1 LGSVHLKLIYNP
13 YAGRGRARKQ
23 IAIAEERLRS
33 RGARVDC
40 ESSTSPDD
48 LVRIAAESSRAGY
61 DRVVVA
67 GGDGTLNLAIREF
80 DLTRGTLGLIP
91 TGSGDDFAKVA
102 GIPRDVRRACDAIVD
117 GEVREVDVALA
128 NGRRYLG
135 VAGLGFDSEVAA
147 FANSSGKFLRG
158 SAVYLYAIFRVLPR
172 FTPHA
177 VTIRTE
183 SGTREEEIMFAV
195 VGNTRQYGGG
205 IRIVPDAQFDDGLLD
220 LCIVHKTTRAQLLKT
235 LPRAYTG
242 AHVTSPFVELS
253 RGREFHFASARPLD
267 VYADG
272 EPLTRTPVS
281 FGLAGEKLRIVLP

>member
-1 LGSVHLKLIYNP
+1 MHLKLIYNP
-13 YAGRGRARKQ
+13 YAGRGRARRQ
-23 IAIAEERLRS
+23 IAIAEERLRE

-48 LVRIAAESSRAGY
+48 LVRIAAESSRGGY
-61 DRVVVA
+61 DRVVIA
-67 GGDGTLNLAIREF
+67 GGDGSLNLAIREF
-80 DLTRGTLGLIP
+80 DLTRGTLGVIP
-91 TGSGDDFAKVA
+91 TGSGDDFAKVV
-102 GIPRDVRRACDAIVD
+102 GIPRDVRRACDAIID
-117 GEVREVDVALA
+117 GKVREIDVALA

-147 FANSSGKFLRG
+147 FANSNVKFLRG

-183 SGTREEEIMFAV
+183 SGTREEQIMFAV

-205 IRIVPDAQFDDGLLD
+205 IRIVPDAKFDDGLLD

-242 AHVTSPFVELS
+242 AHVTSPFVEMS
-253 RGREFHFASARPLD
+253 RGREFHFDGARPLD

-281 FGLAGEKLRIVLP
+281 FGLAPEKLRLVCSSS